1 MDSAQWRERWQSL
14 WRDPYGAVLA
24 TVALIAIASL
34 VAWQIGKVLWV
45 FSSAASQRLQAPVT
59 SAAVTLPSRI
69 DAQQIAGLFGQTEAA
84 VPATAS
90 VQDTTLQ
97 LRLDGVMTNPSRQLA
112 RAFVADRA
120 DNKVQIYRPG
130 DVLPGGAELVRVEE
144 GLVVLSRNGQE
155 ETLKFDKPGTPSP
168 AANTP
173 APNTAAQTQNALG
186 AAASRLANSPMAAL
200 RQMGLRRTSQGYIV
214 SITAPKDMLQRF
226 GLQPG
231 DRIVSV
237 NGQAVGKDLDAD
249 QKTMSQLQQA
259 GSARVEVQRGAQT
272 ITLEQK
278 L

>member
-14 WRDPYGAVLA
+14 WRDRYGAVLA
-24 TVALIAIASL
+24 TAALIAIASL

-45 FSSAASQRLQAPVT
+45 FSSAATQRLQAPVT

-84 VPATAS
+84 GPATAS

-112 RAFVADRA
+112 RAFIADRA